1 MIVRR
6 EKEGGYSLCLGDIL
20 IKISMAVKGVCLGE
34 MT

>member
-6 EKEGGYSLCLGDIL
+6 EEGGYSLCLGDIL
-20 IKISMAVKGVCLGE
+20 IKISMAVKDVCLGV